1 MVALGVLIVDDNAR
15 FRARARRMLEAGGYR
30 VLAEASDGAS
40 ALECVRRHRPGV
52 VLLDVQL
59 PDMSGVTVA
68 EQLAREPHPPA
79 VVLTS
84 MLDAADLGERL
95 TRAPVRGFVPKCELS
110 PEAIAALL

>member
-1 MVALGVLIVDDNAR
+1 MVALGVLIVDDNER

-40 ALECVRRHRPGV
+40 ALGCVRRHRPGL

-68 EQLAREPHPPA
+68 ERLAREPHPPA

>member
-1 MVALGVLIVDDNAR
+1 MVALGVLLVDDNAR
-15 FRARARRMLEAGGYR
+15 FRERARRMLEAGGYR

-40 ALECVRRHRPGV
+40 ALECVRSHRPDL

-68 EQLAREPHPPA
+68 EQLAREPDPPA

-84 MLDAADLGERL
+84 MLDEADLGERL
-95 TRAPVRGFVPKCELS
+95 THALVRGFVPKSELS